1 MVAFMLW
8 RRHAVEEMASH
19 LRSQAEEASQQA
31 EKATMEAEAASKQA
45 EEAASQASAARAE
58 QTEQSRQFACA
69 KAVSRLSMT
78 LEDARR
84 RTLLQTMSHWECAAA
99 AAAREV
105 HAAEVATL
113 RSEEEACGRR
123 DDV

>member
-8 RRHAVEEMASH
+8 RRHAVEEMTSH

-31 EKATMEAEAASKQA
+31 EEASQQAEKASKQA
-45 EEAASQASAARAE
+45 EEAASQAFAARAE
-58 QTEQSRQFACA
+58 QTEQSRRFACA
-69 KAVSRLSMT
+69 KAASRLSAT

-84 RTLLQTMSHWECAAA
+84 RTLLQTMSRWECAAA
-99 AAAREV
+99 AAAREA

-113 RSEEEACGRR
+113 RCQEQTCVSCLG
-123 DDV
+123 